1 MSTLL
6 GQLLVWNKIITE
18 EQLTEALKYQ
28 KNSGENLKLGSILVN
43 KGYVSES
50 TLYKFLSKQYG
61 VELVD
66 LYSMDIPKEVI
77 NKIPAQVALK
87 HNIVPVSIESGK
99 IKVATSDPS
108 NIFALDDVRFATGLK
123 VIPVLATEDAIKDAI
138 SKYYGSSSDKLD
150 SILKDISTTTDVSL
164 VNDTEQETDISD
176 LKSQSSKE
184 PIVNLAN
191 LIISN
196 AVEDKASDIH
206 IEPYENNLR
215 VRYRLDGELQT
226 VMNLNK
232 SVSPALVSRLKIIS
246 KLDISEKRLAQ
257 DGNIRLNIDNKSIDF
272 RVSTLPTIFGEK
284 VVLRILDKSNV
295 MVNLEELGFE
305 QYDLER
311 YMHALQSPYGMILV
325 SGPTGSGKTTTL
337 YASLNKINKED
348 VNIMT
353 VEDPVEYNLNGIN
366 QVMVKEDIG
375 LTFANVLRAF
385 LRQDPDIIMVGEIR
399 DSETAEIAIRSA
411 LTGHLVLS
419 TIHTNDAPSTIMR
432 LEDMGIEKY
441 LIVSS
446 VILILAQRLVR
457 KICPYCKEKVD
468 IPPNALEELGFSSE
482 DAKNVTIYK
491 GRGCSRCN
499 NTGYKGRVA
508 IYEII
513 PISDQI
519 RNMILKGASL
529 SEIREQAIKE
539 GTSTLRNSGLKK
551 IKEGITTIEE
561 VMNATFF

>member
-1 MSTLL
+1 MKTLL
-6 GQLLVWNKIITE
+6 GQLLVWNNIITE
-18 EQLTEALKYQ
+18 EQLNEALKYQ

-61 VELVD
+61 IGLVD

-77 NKIPAQVALK
+77 NKIPAQLALK
-87 HNIVPVSIESGK
+87 HNIIPVSIKDGK

-232 SVSPALVSRLKIIS
+232 SVAPALVSRLKIIS

-257 DGNIRLNIDNKSIDF
+257 DGNIRLNIGNKSIDF

>member
-18 EQLTEALKYQ
+18 EQLAEALEYQ
-28 KNSGENLKLGSILVN
+28 KNSGDDSKLGSILVN
-43 KGYVSES
+43 KGYVSEP
-50 TLYKFLSKQYG
+50 TLYKFLGKQYG
-61 VELVD
+61 VELID

-77 NKIPAQVALK
+77 DKIPAQIAIK
-87 HNIVPVSIESGK
+87 YNIVPVSIENGK
-99 IKVATSDPS
+99 IKVATFDPT
-108 NIFALDDVRFATGLK
+108 NIFTLDDVRFATGLK
-123 VIPVLATEDAIKDAI
+123 VIPVLSTEDAIKNAI
-138 SKYYGSSSDKLD
+138 SKYYRSSDELN
-150 SILKDISTTTDVSL
+150 SILENISTSTGISITNDV
-164 VNDTEQETDISD
+164 EQEIDLSD
-176 LKSQSSKE
+176 LESQSSKE
-184 PIVNLAN
+184 PIINLAN

-196 AVEDKASDIH
+196 AVKDKASDIH

-215 VRYRLDGELQT
+215 VRYRLDGELYT

-232 SVSPALVSRLKIIS
+232 SVAPALVSRLKIIS

-257 DGNIRLNIDNKSIDF
+257 DGNIRLNVSNKNIDF

-284 VVLRILDKSNV
+284 VVLRILDRSNI

-305 QYDLER
+305 QYDLEK
-311 YMHALQSPYGMILV
+311 YMHSLQSPYGMILV

-337 YASLNKINKED
+337 YASLNKINKEN

-366 QVMVKEDIG
+366 QIMVKEDIG
-375 LTFANVLRAF
+375 LTFANILRSF

-399 DSETAEIAIRSA
+399 DSETAEIAVRSA

-419 TIHTNDAPSTIMR
+419 TIHTNDAPSTIVR

-441 LIVSS
+441 LISS
-446 VILILAQRLVR
+446 SLILILAQRLVR
-457 KICPYCKEKVD
+457 KICPHCREKVNV
-468 IPPNALEELGFSSE
+468 PPNALEELGFSNE
-482 DAKNVTIYK
+482 DAENITIYK

-513 PISDQI
+513 SISDQI
-519 RNMILKGASL
+519 RNMILKGRSL
-529 SEIREQAIKE
+529 EEIREQSIKE

>member
-1 MSTLL
+1 MKTLL
-6 GQLLVWNKIITE
+6 GQLLVWNNIITE
-18 EQLTEALKYQ
+18 EQLNEALKYQ

-61 VELVD
+61 IGLVD

-77 NKIPAQVALK
+77 NKIPAQLALK
-87 HNIVPVSIESGK
+87 HNIIPVSIKDGK

-232 SVSPALVSRLKIIS
+232 SVAPALVSRLKIIS

>member
-18 EQLTEALKYQ
+18 EQLAEALEYQ
-28 KNSGENLKLGSILVN
+28 KNSDEDVKLGSILVN

-50 TLYKFLSKQYG
+50 VLYKFLSKQYG

-77 NKIPAQVALK
+77 GKIPAQVALK
-87 HNIVPVSIESGK
+87 YSIIPVSAENGK
-99 IKVATSDPS
+99 IKVATFDPT
-108 NIFALDDVRFATGLK
+108 NIFALDDVRFVTGLK
-123 VIPVLATEDAIKDAI
+123 VVPVLSTEDAIKSAL
-138 SKYYGSSSDKLD
+138 SKYYRSSGKLD
-150 SILKDISTTTDVSL
+150 SILENMSASSSISV
-164 VNDTEQETDISD
+164 VNDTEQEIDTLD
-176 LKSQSSKE
+176 LESQSSEE

-196 AVEDKASDIH
+196 AVKDQASDIH

-215 VRYRLDGELQT
+215 VRYRLDGELHT

-232 SVSPALVSRLKIIS
+232 SVAPALVSRLKIIS

-257 DGNIRLNIDNKSIDF
+257 DGNIRLKVNNKNIDF

-284 VVLRILDKSNV
+284 VVLRILDKSNI

-305 QYDLER
+305 QQDLER
-311 YMHALQSPYGMILV
+311 YTHSLKSPYGMILI

-337 YASLNKINKED
+337 YASLNKINKD
-348 VNIMT
+348 NVNIMT
-353 VEDPVEYNLNGIN
+353 AEDPVEYNLNGIN

-375 LTFANVLRAF
+375 LTFANILRSF

-399 DSETAEIAIRSA
+399 DSETAEIAVRSA

-419 TIHTNDAPSTIMR
+419 TIHTNDAPSTIVR

-441 LIVSS
+441 LVASGL
-446 VILILAQRLVR
+446 VLILAQRLVR
-457 KICPYCKEKVD
+457 KICPHCKEKLD

-482 DAKNVTIYK
+482 DAKNITVYK

-499 NTGYKGRVA
+499 NTGYKGRIA

-529 SEIREQAIKE
+529 EEIREESVKE
-539 GTSTLRNSGLKK
+539 GTTTLRNSGLKK

>member
-1 MSTLL
+1 MKTLL
-6 GQLLVWNKIITE
+6 GQLLVWNNIITE
-18 EQLTEALKYQ
+18 EQLNEALKYQ

-61 VELVD
+61 IGLVD

-77 NKIPAQVALK
+77 NKIPAQLALK
-87 HNIVPVSIESGK
+87 HNIIPVSIKDGK

-232 SVSPALVSRLKIIS
+232 SVAPALVSRLKIIS

-257 DGNIRLNIDNKSIDF
+257 DGNIRLNIGNKSIDF

-311 YMHALQSPYGMILV
+311 YMHSLESPYGMILV